1 MDISDYLDW
10 KRSTTKNP
18 GTVKMYAMWVKRFL
32 KFLEG
37 EPITLNRVMFFKA
50 YLATLDYSPRNVQY
64 GLTLIRDFISYQMTM
79 HGLEFPLKLLKIP
92 QERSNSHHAI
102 THGEYLR
109 MKEVLPLNHP
119 LTLQRRLMVSLLW
132 DTGMRGGELL
142 RLRISDIK
150 GRSAVIQTEKN
161 SRNRLVAW
169 TEETDK
175 VLRFYLPLRKELK
188 TFENNDYVFVSF
200 SYAPRKKLTVRQL
213 EMVFKKVCRDA
224 GLPLYLRPHG
234 MRHGF
239 THQQLAKRTPI
250 TTIAQMLGH
259 STVFNVLTY
268 AQLASKEIEEA
279 WGI

>member
-1 MDISDYLDW
+1 MTDYLKW
-10 KRSTTKNP
+10 KRETTKNP
-18 GTVKMYAMWVKRFL
+18 KTAVMYAMWVKRFL

-37 EPITLNRVMFFKA
+37 EPITLNRVMFFRA
-50 YLATLDYSPRNVQY
+50 YLATLDYSPKNIQY
-64 GLTLIRDFISYQMTM
+64 GLTLVRDFISYQMTM

-92 QERSNSHHAI
+92 QERSKSHHAI
-102 THGEYLR
+102 TPEEYDKLLS
-109 MKEVLPLNHP
+109 VLPLNHP

-175 VLRFYLPLRKELK
+175 VLRFYLPLRKNLD
-188 TFENNDYVFVSF
+188 TGNDFLFVSF
-200 SYAPRKKLTVRQL
+200 RQRPRKALTIRQL
-213 EMVFKKVCRDA
+213 EWVFKDTAKKA
-224 GLPLYLRPHG
+224 GLGLDIRPHG

-239 THQQLAKRTPI
+239 THRQLRKKTPI

-279 WGI
+279 WDIG